1 MKISK
6 ELRVGTL
13 VALSI
18 LVFFAGFYFLKGSN
32 IFSSANHY
40 YAYYDEIAGLQ
51 PSAPVQIRGL
61 QVGKVSDIQLDGKR
75 VKVTLEMNDQY
86 DVRQGAIA
94 KLASGDL
101 LGGKLIR
108 LEPGIGSELEEGA
121 TITSDVEGGVIDQV
135 STEITPVLRT
145 IQGVVKR
152 VDTAL
157 QSLQGVVNDENQRH
171 LARAI
176 ASLDAT
182 ASNFS
187 QLSGAVNA
195 QRGTLSKIITDA
207 QSVTNNLKNNNA
219 RLEHIFENLEGFSG
233 QLNRAQV
240 QKTLDDLQLTVANL
254 KTTLDRVNAGEGS
267 LGALITDK
275 SLYYRLDT
283 TLNSFS
289 TLAEDLKK
297 HPSRYINLT
306 IFGKRAKT
314 AQEMGT
320 ER

>member
-13 VALSI
+13 VGVSI

-32 IFSSANHY
+32 IFSSANSYH
-40 YAYYDEIAGLQ
+40 AYYDEVGGLQ

-75 VKVTLEMNDQY
+75 VKVTLEMNEKY
-86 DVRQGAIA
+86 EVREGAVA
-94 KLASGDL
+94 KLVSGDL
-101 LGGKLIR
+101 LGGKIIR
-108 LEPGIGSELEEGA
+108 LDPGAGTELKDGTAIRGE
-121 TITSDVEGGVIDQV
+121 VEGGVIDQV

-171 LARAI
+171 LAHAI

-182 ASNFS
+182 AANFS

-195 QRGTLSKIITDA
+195 QRGTLTKIIVDA

-219 RLEHIFENLEGFSG
+219 RLEHIFANLEGFSG
-233 QLNRAQV
+233 QLNKAQV
-240 QKTLDDLQLTVANL
+240 QKTIDDLQLTVANL

-267 LGALITDK
+267 LGALLNDK

-283 TLNSFS
+283 TLSSFS
-289 TLAEDLKK
+289 LLAEDLKT

-306 IFGKRAKT
+306 VFGRRPKT

-320 ER
+320 VK

>member
-40 YAYYDEIAGLQ
+40 YTYYDEVAGLQ
-51 PSAPVQIRGL
+51 PSAPIQIRGL
-61 QVGKVSDIQLDGKR
+61 QVGKVSDIKLDGKR
-75 VKVTLEMNDQY
+75 VKVTLEMNDDY
-86 DVRQGAIA
+86 DVRQGAVA

-101 LGGKLIR
+101 LGTKLIR
-108 LEPGIGSELEEGA
+108 LDPGIGNELKDGS
-121 TITSDVEGGVIDQV
+121 TITGDVEGGVIDQV
-135 STEITPVLRT
+135 SSEITPLLRV
-145 IQGVVKR
+145 IQGVVLN

-157 QSLQGVVNDENQRH
+157 QSLQQVVGEENQRH
-171 LARAI
+171 LANAI

-182 ASNFS
+182 TANFS
-187 QLSGAVNA
+187 QLSGTVNA
-195 QRGTLSKIITDA
+195 QRATLTKIITDA
-207 QSVTNNLKNNNA
+207 QSVTANLSRNNEK
-219 RLEHIFENLEGFSG
+219 LEHIFSNLEGVSG
-233 QLNRAQV
+233 QLNRAQI
-240 QKTLDDLQLTVANL
+240 QKTFDDLQLTVGNL

-267 LGALITDK
+267 LGALLNDK

-289 TLAEDLKK
+289 LLAEDLKK

-320 ER
+320 VR